1 MPFDSDYHSRILPDR
16 ETMYT
21 RFFRLT
27 DAPFSIAPNPRFLY
41 PSARHREALAH
52 LIYGIKEEGGGF
64 VALTGEVGTGKT
76 TLCRCLI
83 EQLPENVDV
92 ALILNPRLDALEL
105 LAAVCDELHI
115 GYPQAGA
122 SLKLLVDSLN
132 EYLLTAHAKGRRT
145 VLVIDEAQNLS
156 FDVLEQ
162 IRLLTNLETSEHKL
176 LQIILIGQPELTRLL
191 EQKRLRQLAQRITAR
206 YHLTPLT
213 RAETIDYIQHRLSVS
228 GCPAPLFTRPALA
241 AVHRL
246 SGGIPRLIN
255 IICDRALLGAYAQGK
270 FQADRT
276 TVRRAARE
284 VLPRNLHPRF
294 LRRLLLGVA
303 VVALS
308 GAGIVLIGRTPG
320 GNTAS
325 SAQEAPA
332 TAPTAPPRA
341 APETVLPAAATGR
354 ARFEDLLKS
363 KGRDE
368 SAAFDR
374 LFALWRIEAGAGKPC
389 ATAERQ
395 GLRCLSED
403 SGWPGLRPL
412 NHPAV
417 LEFAL
422 PGGEKRYGTLTGIAG
437 DLATVEFGGEP
448 ATLPL
453 TENLPFWEGRFTL
466 LWRPPAANVTVLRPG
481 ESSPAVKWLRQ
492 HFPAK
497 KRPADPQRFD
507 EALKAQ
513 VAAFQKQ
520 HGLIVDGTVGPHTF
534 IRLLN
539 ETKGADAPHLE

>member
-1 MPFDSDYHSRILPDR
+1 
-16 ETMYT
+16 MYT
-21 RFFRLT
+21 QFFRLT

-41 PSARHREALAH
+41 PSAKHREALAH

-92 ALILNPRLDALEL
+92 ALILNPRLDAVEL
-105 LAAVCDELHI
+105 LASVCDELHI
-115 GYPQAGA
+115 GYPPAGA
-122 SLKLLVDSLN
+122 SLKTLVDALN
-132 EYLLTAHAKGRRT
+132 EHLLAAHAKGRRT

-191 EQKRLRQLAQRITAR
+191 EQKQLRQLAQRITAR

-213 RAETIDYIQHRLSVS
+213 RAETVDYIRHRLTVC
-228 GCPAPLFTRPALA
+228 GCPAPLFTPAALA

-255 IICDRALLGAYAQGK
+255 IICDRALLGTYAQGK
-270 FQADRT
+270 FQADRA

-284 VLPRNLHPRF
+284 VLPENPLPRF
-294 LRRLLLGVA
+294 WRQLLVGVA
-303 VVALS
+303 VIVAL
-308 GAGIVLIGRTPG
+308 GAMGVVLIGRTPG
-320 GNTAS
+320 GKTVS
-325 SAQEAPA
+325 STPEAPA
-332 TAPTAPPRA
+332 IPATSPMA
-341 APETVLPAAATGR
+341 APDALDAAAQKPMAPAAATGR

-363 KGRDE
+363 KGVDE
-368 SAAFDR
+368 AAAFGR
-374 LFALWRIEAGAGKPC
+374 MFALWNIKADAGQPC
-389 ATAERQ
+389 AKAERQ
-395 GLRCLSED
+395 GLRCLRED
-403 SGWPGLRPL
+403 SGWPGLRSL

-417 LEFAL
+417 LEFTL

-437 DLATVEFGGEP
+437 GLVTVEFGGEP

-466 LWRPPAANVTVLRPG
+466 LWRPPVADVTLVRPG
-481 ESSPAVKWLRQ
+481 QSSPAVKWLRQ
-492 HFPAK
+492 HFPATNK
-497 KRPADPQRFD
+497 PADPQRFD

-539 ETKGADAPHLE
+539 ETKRADAPHLE